1 MGNNIQEPGS
11 DLIVSPPSQNINIR
25 ADLNEQLTY
34 TGNLGVEIVATTRD
48 KISNALHVSL
58 PKYDRKRAW
67 VGPTSIFV
75 TLLITALTADF
86 KDFDFVSG
94 QTLFGAC
101 VMATIFCGFFTGR
114 ALLQLIGSHGHAEI
128 VDAIVS
134 TASEPSKQK

>member
-1 MGNNIQEPGS
+1 MDNPIQESGNG
-11 DLIVSPPSQNINIR
+11 LIVSPPSQNINIQ

-48 KISNALHVSL
+48 KVSNALHVSL

-67 VGPTSIFV
+67 VGPTSIFL
-75 TLLITALTADF
+75 TLLITVLTADF
-86 KDFDFVSG
+86 KDFKMVSG

-101 VMATIFCGFFTGR
+101 VMATIFCGVFTIR
-114 ALLQLIGSHGHAEI
+114 ALWQLKGSYGHAEI

-134 TASEPSKQK
+134 TASESSKQK